1 MILAVNFAT
10 CTLALRSHRL
20 EQLAESYFGPVT
32 AHVYGALLRVLE
44 GRVKAND
51 SDAKEFDV
59 EDEDEEL
66 DLPTATTA
74 EVGEILDMNLDLT
87 QSIQGAS
94 DMYRMSN
101 VESKPK
107 KKRKPVNNEFAD
119 IGIKQEVL
127 SESEEEDQVS
137 GYQQRQKR
145 LHLIDEHLKLLQE
158 HHIGFC
164 RKIGNAGGG
173 EWRINFP
180 ALTDTLIQAD
190 IDTVI
195 LARFGKTHIRIIRLL
210 RERGRLEEKQVA
222 AFSMM
227 RVKDVR
233 TILTELQF
241 AGLVEAQEL
250 PKDAGRVPSR
260 TLFLWAY
267 NPTRVSSL
275 LLQQTYQAMARTLSR
290 LRVER
295 ENYKGAI
302 EKAKMI
308 GPNQESLSQMERETL
323 TQWREVEEK
332 LLVQVQRMDEF
343 VALLRDFSGKD
354 TSLTS

>member
-1 MILAVNFAT
+1 MIVAVNFDR
-10 CTLALRSHRL
+10 CVLALRSHRL
-20 EQLAESYFGPVT
+20 EQMAESYFGPVT
-32 AHVYGALLRVLE
+32 AHVYGALLRILE

-51 SDAKEFDV
+51 RDAKEFDP

-66 DLPTATTA
+66 DLPSATTA
-74 EVGEILDMNLDLT
+74 EVGEILDPSIDLT
-87 QSIQGAS
+87 QSIQGAAEIYKS
-94 DMYRMSN
+94 LTS
-101 VESKPK
+101 ESRPK

-119 IGIKQEVL
+119 IGIKQEVISD
-127 SESEEEDQVS
+127 SEDEDQIG
-137 GYQQRQKR
+137 GYQQRQQR

-158 HHIGFC
+158 HHVGFC

-173 EWRINFP
+173 EWRVNFP
-180 ALTDTLIQAD
+180 ALTDTLVHTD
-190 IDTVI
+190 IDSVI
-195 LARFGKTHIRIIRLL
+195 LARFSKTHIRIIRLL

-250 PKDAGRVPSR
+250 PKDAGRVPGR
-260 TLFLWAY
+260 TLYLWAY

-275 LLQQTYQAMARTLSR
+275 LLQQTYQAMARTLTR

-302 EKAKMI
+302 EKANMI
-308 GPNQESLSQMERETL
+308 GPNQEALSQMERETL
-323 TQWREVEEK
+323 MQWREMEEK

-354 TSLTS
+354 TSLIS